1 MMINSSMSNVNWQLS
16 HRTVVEIPISLSLRW
31 TVPQKELRHM
41 FKKVKSV
48 LESRTIRP
56 CNNPS
61 PCWSHLHVHAE
72 ATFTDRT
79 PFLNGFI
86 TGLQNTF
93 EFPNVQLIDALLV
106 TFTGEPVFV
115 REFTY
120 NLPVKTSAVI

>member
-1 MMINSSMSNVNWQLS
+1 MFML
-16 HRTVVEIPISLSLRW
+16 
-31 TVPQKELRHM
+31 ELPSDM
-41 FKKVKSV
+41 F
-48 LESRTIRP
+48 
-56 CNNPS
+56 
-61 PCWSHLHVHAE
+61 
-72 ATFTDRT
+72 

>member
-1 MMINSSMSNVNWQLS
+1 MFML
-16 HRTVVEIPISLSLRW
+16 
-31 TVPQKELRHM
+31 ELPSDM
-41 FKKVKSV
+41 F
-48 LESRTIRP
+48 
-56 CNNPS
+56 
-61 PCWSHLHVHAE
+61 
-72 ATFTDRT
+72 
-79 PFLNGFI
+79 PFLNEFI

>member
-1 MMINSSMSNVNWQLS
+1 
-16 HRTVVEIPISLSLRW
+16 
-31 TVPQKELRHM
+31 M

-61 PCWSHLHVHAE
+61 PCWSHLHIHVG
-72 ATFTDRT
+72 ATFRLDSILEWV
-79 PFLNGFI
+79 F